1 MTGGYVVILGS
12 TGRNFAAGMSGGIA
26 YIWNKNNDFQKN
38 CNMEMVELENISTKS
53 DKDKLKNMIKEHVQ
67 LTNSDVGRYVIE
79 NWEIILDQFVKVM
92 PIEYKLA
99 LQKLYG

>member
-1 MTGGYVVILGS
+1 
-12 TGRNFAAGMSGGIA
+12 
-26 YIWNKNNDFQKN
+26 
-38 CNMEMVELENISTKS
+38 MEMVELENISTKS

-92 PIEYKLA
+92 PIDYKLA

>member
-1 MTGGYVVILGS
+1 
-12 TGRNFAAGMSGGIA
+12 
-26 YIWNKNNDFQKN
+26 
-38 CNMEMVELENISTKS
+38 MEMVELENISTKS

-92 PIEYKLA
+92 PIDYKLA
-99 LQKLYG
+99 LQNK